1 MALKCMS
8 KTQIVTSHQEKN
20 IMNEKNI
27 LDECFHPF
35 VLDQV
40 ACYQDPDQLYILM
53 EIIQV

>member
-27 LDECFHPF
+27 LDECNHPF

-40 ACYQDPDQLYILM
+40 KEMMIDDEM
-53 EIIQV
+53 EER

>member
-8 KTQIVTSHQEKN
+8 KTQIVASHQEKN

-27 LDECFHPF
+27 LGMCNHPF

-40 ACYQDPDQLYILM
+40 LS
-53 EIIQV
+53 